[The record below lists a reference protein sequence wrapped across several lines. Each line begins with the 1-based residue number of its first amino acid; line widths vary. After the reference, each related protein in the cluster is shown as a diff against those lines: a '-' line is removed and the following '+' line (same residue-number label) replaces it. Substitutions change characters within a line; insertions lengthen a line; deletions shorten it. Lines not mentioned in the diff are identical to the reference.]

1 MLKLMRRFAST
12 WLGKLLG
19 GLLLVGMAAFG
30 ISNVIVDLGSNTL
43 ARVGDDDITTAQFQ
57 RAYQQQLNQFA
68 QQTGQ
73 MPTNQ
78 QAMQFGIPGTVI
90 GQLASDAAINH
101 LALSYG
107 IGVSDAQLAVMV
119 RNDPNFAG
127 NLGTFDRGQFES
139 VLQQAGYTEA
149 EYFDLQSRAARRE
162 QIAIGLF
169 DGVTP
174 PKTAENLLNRYRNDT
189 RTVEYFTLNATSVS
203 DIPDPT
209 DADLKAYL
217 TAHQTDF
224 RTKET
229 RTVDVMAL
237 TPDLLATL
245 PDYQPSEDAIKAEY
259 DRTKGSLTKTEKR
272 DIQQVV
278 LSDPSKEQFF
288 KPGTNFL
295 DDAKAAGLTPTDFG
309 SLAKTDVTDPSLAD
323 AAFGIPSEG
332 GFAIIAGVGGK
343 RVVGVT
349 KIEGGGTISYDEAK
363 PQLVKTLALAKA
375 KAAYADVQDQV
386 ESLRAGLK
394 PIKDIAAR
402 FKLPLATVALTNDGS
417 ELSAYPAIAEAD
429 RPKVATAVFAAK
441 EGKLAPTV
449 AISATDNVYFDLT
462 KVDPARDQ
470 TLDEVKDKVSAA
482 WTAAKTD
489 DALKAE
495 VAAIIKELDSGKSFQ
510 DVASERNQFAT
521 ISPPI
526 TRDGDKTSVL
536 GQQVAAQIFASGANS
551 YGSTVDTDGE
561 YLVYHVT
568 DVTPAQ
574 GEGDKNIADFLMNSQ
589 RNGLYS
595 EFITGLR
602 DEQGIKINQQALSQT
617 LNLDQQAQ

>member
-1 MLKLMRRFAST
+1 MLKFMRRFAST
-12 WLGKLLG
+12 WIGKLLG
-19 GLLLVGMAAFG
+19 GLLLIGMAAFG

-43 ARVGDDDITTAQFQ
+43 ARVGNEDITTTQFQ

-78 QAMQFGIPGTVI
+78 QAMQFGIPGSVI
-90 GQLASDAAINH
+90 SQLASDSAINQF
-101 LALSYG
+101 AQSYG

-119 RNDPNFAG
+119 RNDPSFAG
-127 NLGTFDRGQFES
+127 NLGSFDKGQFES
-139 VLQQAGYTEA
+139 VLQQNGYTQA
-149 EYFDLQSRAARRE
+149 EYFELQTRAARRA
-162 QIAIGLF
+162 QIAMGLF
-169 DGVTP
+169 EGTVV
-174 PKTAENLLNRYRNDT
+174 PKTAEDLLNRYRNDT

-203 DIPDPT
+203 NVPDPT

-217 TAHQTDF
+217 AAHQADF

-229 RTVDVMAL
+229 RTIDVMAL

-245 PDYQPSEDAIKAEY
+245 PDYQPTEDEIKAEY
-259 DRTKGSLTKTEKR
+259 DRTKDTLTKTEKR

-278 LSDPSKEQFF
+278 LSDPNKEQFF

-309 SLAKTDVTDPSLAD
+309 LLAKTDVTDPSLAD
-323 AAFGIPSEG
+323 AAFSIPSEG
-332 GFAIIAGVGGK
+332 GFAIIAGVGAK

-349 KIEGGGTISYDEAK
+349 KIEGGGTITYDEAK
-363 PQLVKTLALAKA
+363 PQLIKNLAMAKA

-402 FKLPLATVALTNDGS
+402 FKLPVATVALTSDGS
-417 ELSAYPAIAEAD
+417 QLSSYPGIAEAD
-429 RPKVATAVFAAK
+429 RPKVTTAVFAAK

-449 AISATDNVYFDLT
+449 AIAANDNVYFDLT

-510 DVASERNQFAT
+510 DVATERNQFAT
-521 ISPPI
+521 VSPPI
-526 TRDGDKTSVL
+526 TRDGDKASVL
-536 GQQVAAQIFASGANS
+536 SQQVATQIFASGPNS
-551 YGSTVDTDGE
+551 YGSTVDADGE

-574 GEGDKNIADFLMNSQ
+574 GEGDKNIADFLTNSQ
-589 RNGLYS
+589 RNGFYTA
-595 EFITGLR
+595 FINGLR
-602 DEQGIKINQQALSQT
+602 DEQGIHINQQALSQT

>member
-1 MLKLMRRFAST
+1 MLKFMRRFAST
-12 WLGKLLG
+12 WIGKLLG
-19 GLLLVGMAAFG
+19 GLLLIGMAAFG

-43 ARVGDDDITTAQFQ
+43 ARVGNEDITTTQFQ

-78 QAMQFGIPGTVI
+78 QAMQFGIPGSVI
-90 GQLASDAAINH
+90 SQLASDSAINQF
-101 LALSYG
+101 AQSYG

-119 RNDPNFAG
+119 RNDPSFAG
-127 NLGTFDRGQFES
+127 NLGSFDKGQFES
-139 VLQQAGYTEA
+139 VLQQNGYTQA
-149 EYFDLQSRAARRE
+149 EYFELQTRAARRA
-162 QIAIGLF
+162 QIAMGLF
-169 DGVTP
+169 EGTVV
-174 PKTAENLLNRYRNDT
+174 PKTAEDLLNRYRNDT

-203 DIPDPT
+203 NVPDPT

-217 TAHQTDF
+217 AAHQADF

-229 RTVDVMAL
+229 RTIDVMAL

-245 PDYQPSEDAIKAEY
+245 PDYQPTEDEIKAEY
-259 DRTKGSLTKTEKR
+259 DRTKDTLTKTEKR

-278 LSDPSKEQFF
+278 LSDPNKEQFF

-309 SLAKTDVTDPSLAD
+309 LLAKTDVTDPSLAD

-332 GFAIIAGVGGK
+332 GFAIIAGVGAK

-349 KIEGGGTISYDEAK
+349 KIEGGGTIGYDEAK
-363 PQLVKTLALAKA
+363 PQLIKNLAMAKA

-402 FKLPLATVALTNDGS
+402 FKLPVATVALTSDGS
-417 ELSAYPAIAEAD
+417 ELSSYPGIAEAD
-429 RPKVATAVFAAK
+429 RPKVTTAVFAAK

-449 AISATDNVYFDLT
+449 AIAANDNVYFDLT

-510 DVASERNQFAT
+510 DVATERNQFAT
-521 ISPPI
+521 VSPPI
-526 TRDGDKTSVL
+526 TRDGDKASVL
-536 GQQVAAQIFASGANS
+536 SQQVATQIFASGPNS
-551 YGSTVDTDGE
+551 YGSTVDADGE

-574 GEGDKNIADFLMNSQ
+574 GEGDKNIADFLTNSQ
-589 RNGLYS
+589 RNGFYTA
-595 EFITGLR
+595 FINGLR
-602 DEQGIKINQQALSQT
+602 DEQGIHINQQALSQT

>member
-1 MLKLMRRFAST
+1 MLKFMRRFAST
-12 WLGKLLG
+12 WIGKLLG
-19 GLLLVGMAAFG
+19 GLLLIGMAAFG

-43 ARVGDDDITTAQFQ
+43 ARVGNEDITTTQFQ

-78 QAMQFGIPGTVI
+78 QAMQFGIPGSVI
-90 GQLASDAAINH
+90 SQLASDSAINQF
-101 LALSYG
+101 AQSYG

-119 RNDPNFAG
+119 RNDPSFAG
-127 NLGTFDRGQFES
+127 NLGSFDKGQFES
-139 VLQQAGYTEA
+139 VLQQNGYTQA
-149 EYFDLQSRAARRE
+149 EYFELQTRAARRA
-162 QIAIGLF
+162 QIAMGLF
-169 DGVTP
+169 EGTVV
-174 PKTAENLLNRYRNDT
+174 PKTAEDLLNRYRNDT

-203 DIPDPT
+203 NVPDPT

-217 TAHQTDF
+217 AAHQADF

-229 RTVDVMAL
+229 RTIDVMAL

-245 PDYQPSEDAIKAEY
+245 PDYQPTEDEIKAEY
-259 DRTKGSLTKTEKR
+259 DRTKDTLTKTEKR

-278 LSDPSKEQFF
+278 LSDPNKEQFF

-309 SLAKTDVTDPSLAD
+309 LLAKTDVTDPSLAD

-332 GFAIIAGVGGK
+332 GFAIIAGVGAK

-363 PQLVKTLALAKA
+363 PQLIKNLAMAKA

-402 FKLPLATVALTNDGS
+402 FKLPVATVALTSDGS
-417 ELSAYPAIAEAD
+417 ELSSYPGIAEAD
-429 RPKVATAVFAAK
+429 RPKVTTAVFAAK
-441 EGKLAPTV
+441 EGKPAPTV
-449 AISATDNVYFDLT
+449 AIAANDNVYFDLT
-462 KVDPARDQ
+462 KVDRARDQ

-510 DVASERNQFAT
+510 DVATERNQFAT
-521 ISPPI
+521 VSPPI
-526 TRDGDKTSVL
+526 TRDGDKASVL
-536 GQQVAAQIFASGANS
+536 SQQVATQIFASGPNS
-551 YGSTVDTDGE
+551 YGSTVDADGE

-574 GEGDKNIADFLMNSQ
+574 GEGDKNIADFLTNSQ
-589 RNGLYS
+589 RNGFYTA
-595 EFITGLR
+595 FINGLR
-602 DEQGIKINQQALSQT
+602 DEQGIHINQQALSQT

>member
-259 DRTKGSLTKTEKR
+259 DRTKSSLTKTEKR

-332 GFAIIAGVGGK
+332 SFAIIAGVGGK

-363 PQLVKTLALAKA
+363 PRLVKTLALAKA

-429 RPKVATAVFAAK
+429 RPKVTTAVFAAK
-441 EGKLAPTV
+441 ESKLAPTV

-574 GEGDKNIADFLMNSQ
+574 GKGDKNIADFLMNSQ

>member
-1 MLKLMRRFAST
+1 MLKFMRRFAST
-12 WLGKLLG
+12 WIGKLLG
-19 GLLLVGMAAFG
+19 GLLLIGMAAFG

-43 ARVGDDDITTAQFQ
+43 ARVGNEDITTTQFQ

-78 QAMQFGIPGTVI
+78 QAMQFGIPGSVI
-90 GQLASDAAINH
+90 SQLASDSAINQF
-101 LALSYG
+101 AQSYG

-119 RNDPNFAG
+119 RNDPSFAG
-127 NLGTFDRGQFES
+127 NLGSFDKGQFES
-139 VLQQAGYTEA
+139 VLQQNGYTQA
-149 EYFDLQSRAARRE
+149 EYFELQTRAARRA
-162 QIAIGLF
+162 QIAMGLF
-169 DGVTP
+169 EGTVV
-174 PKTAENLLNRYRNDT
+174 PKTAEDLLNRYRNDT

-203 DIPDPT
+203 NVPDPT

-217 TAHQTDF
+217 AAHQADF

-229 RTVDVMAL
+229 RTIDVMAL

-245 PDYQPSEDAIKAEY
+245 PDYQPTEDEIKAEY
-259 DRTKGSLTKTEKR
+259 DRTKDTLTKTEKR

-278 LSDPSKEQFF
+278 LSDPNKEQFF

-309 SLAKTDVTDPSLAD
+309 LLAKTDVTDPSLAD
-323 AAFGIPSEG
+323 AAFSIPSEG
-332 GFAIIAGVGGK
+332 GFAIIAGVGAK

-363 PQLVKTLALAKA
+363 PQLIKNLAMAKA

-402 FKLPLATVALTNDGS
+402 FKLPVATVALTSDGS
-417 ELSAYPAIAEAD
+417 QLSSYPGIAEAD
-429 RPKVATAVFAAK
+429 RPKVTTAVFAAK

-449 AISATDNVYFDLT
+449 AIAANDNVYFDLT

-510 DVASERNQFAT
+510 DVATERNQFAT
-521 ISPPI
+521 VSPPI
-526 TRDGDKTSVL
+526 TRDGDKASVL
-536 GQQVAAQIFASGANS
+536 SQQVATQIFASGPNS
-551 YGSTVDTDGE
+551 YGSTVDADGE

-574 GEGDKNIADFLMNSQ
+574 GEGDKNIADFLTNSQ
-589 RNGLYS
+589 RNGFYTA
-595 EFITGLR
+595 FINGLR
-602 DEQGIKINQQALSQT
+602 DEQGIHINQQALSQT